1 MPETILI
8 TIGNHHLGFT
18 LPTPRAPVYIPRNH
32 TFQLKENVTNQLQ
45 SPNEYGKLPYETNW
59 VLIKKLMEDPHPF
72 VSLETNHNFILG
84 QNRLLFAPRNGAFGW
99 TDWEACERESAL
111 RNPFNQ
117 PLPIVNESNTRNANS
132 WNAGGAWAAF
142 PASSSAPS
150 ASASARVFTS
160 AVSSSS
166 RPFATSFASSGAR
179 ADTSF
184 DATSRTTASST
195 FASSSFARASPLSPP
210 SMSADDDDESD
221 ESDENVKNEDE
232 KHPRRVFT
240 VDDDDDRDH
249 H

>member
-117 PLPIVNESNTRNANS
+117 PLPIVNEYNTRNANA

-150 ASASARVFTS
+150 ASASAR
-160 AVSSSS
+160 SS
-166 RPFATSFASSGAR
+166 RLLFPR
-179 ADTSF
+179 APVLLQP
-184 DATSRTTASST
+184 
-195 FASSSFARASPLSPP
+195 PLL
-210 SMSADDDDESD
+210 
-221 ESDENVKNEDE
+221 
-232 KHPRRVFT
+232 RRV
-240 VDDDDDRDH
+240 RALIRRSMLPRAQPPLQRLLLLH
-249 H
+249 LRAPPHCRRLR